1 MPPTLILIR
10 HAQAEHNVSKDYS
23 IPDPELTPLGK
34 EQAAALSAHLQKRL
48 PGSLDPELII
58 VSPFRRCLQ
67 TATIAFDWLID
78 AESGRS
84 KVPMVANASWQ
95 ENADKPCDTGTDPTL
110 VAPNFPHIDFS
121 ALDPVYPDKTSPAA
135 SLYHY
140 TREALLG
147 RAQSCLKELR
157 SRPERVI
164 AVVSH
169 SAFMRQAVTGCW
181 YMNADYRIFDFADAE
196 GDDSAPLRLL
206 QWDETK
212 AGGMGRSPEVGVE
225 LGEGLP
231 ETLSDA
237 VPAEDKKLP

>member
-10 HAQAEHNVSKDYS
+10 HAQAEHNVSNN
-23 IPDPELTPLGK
+23 IPDPQLTPLGL

-48 PGSLDPELII
+48 PGSLDPELIV

-78 AESGRS
+78 AETGKS

-110 VAPNFPHIDFS
+110 VAPKFPHIDFS

-140 TREALLG
+140 TRAALLA
-147 RAQSCLKELR
+147 RAQSCLRELR

-181 YMNADYRIFDFADAE
+181 YMNADYRIFDFADVAD
-196 GDDSAPLRLL
+196 GDELRLV

-212 AGGMGRSPEVGVE
+212 AGGMGLSLEVGVE

-237 VPAEDKKLP
+237 VPAEDKKLPE